1 MSEAMTPS
9 ALPTSSVDAP
19 AAYKSIVAG
28 TDFTPCSAVALS
40 QAMRIASWSGATL
53 SVAHVIDTTVVI
65 ELEAVLSE
73 FQKSVRAN
81 LADAAKSAWNDF
93 AASILGA
100 AALPVEIK
108 INNRIA
114 GMLEHAH
121 AARADLLV
129 LGAFGDRRPD
139 VGFGTLATACVRKSM
154 SDVLLVRD
162 TQKGPF
168 RTVVVGVDFSETS
181 LKALHRAAQIAAKE
195 GAELHALHL
204 FDAPWKSLSYGSL
217 EAIAPADRQRAYRDG
232 LERELAEFTRPVANA
247 HPGLKLRAVCDDAGT
262 NRLGIAD
269 YAARVGADLT
279 VLGTRGKTNLR
290 DILLGSTAE
299 RVLAESRCS
308 VLAVKPAG
316 FHHPLAAG
324 A

>member
-1 MSEAMTPS
+1 MTSS
-9 ALPTSSVDAP
+9 ALPSVAAP
-19 AAYKSIVAG
+19 APYQSIVVG
-28 TDFTPCSAVALS
+28 TDFTPCSAVAVA
-40 QAMRIASWSGATL
+40 QAIRIAGWSGAQL
-53 SVAHVIDTTVVI
+53 AAVHVIDTTVVI
-65 ELEAVLSE
+65 ELESVLSE
-73 FQKSVRAN
+73 FQQAVRGN
-81 LADAAKSAWNDF
+81 LADAARSAWRDF
-93 AASILGA
+93 AAAIPGA
-100 AALPVEIK
+100 SAVPVEVRV
-108 INNRIA
+108 NNRIA
-114 GMLEHAH
+114 GVLEQSRASG
-121 AARADLLV
+121 ADLLV

-204 FDAPWKSLSYGSL
+204 FDAPWKSLGYGSL